1 MIIVEKG
8 TQATLE
14 NVQKW
19 INKHLESKDK
29 YKRNHAYFEGE
40 HDILKVKKDD
50 SQPNNKPV
58 LNLAK
63 YITTMATNYLV
74 GQKVE
79 YSYSKEGSAQ
89 ETFNKIMDLYKRQ
102 SIQTHDKNMAK
113 TASISG
119 ISYEL
124 DYLSSDEI
132 PVPKAAKISES
143 EAEII
148 CDNTAEHNCLY
159 GLHFF
164 NIDDKRCII
173 EVYDNTYKTIYETAD
188 KFVKPKQVGES
199 VIHGFDRVPITELI
213 NNEEMQGDF
222 EQQINA
228 IDSYERIFA
237 EQINDIEQFNDS
249 ILKTWN
255 TGFYQ
260 DDPKACAD
268 RVKLLKKE
276 RILEFTGEKQDASWL
291 TKIMDQSKISVLAAA
306 LRSDIHATSFVPN
319 LTDVNFANNSSGVA
333 MQYKLL
339 GFEALTKEKQS
350 YFEKLLRRRLKLFVG
365 ALELLGYQKLDVQD
379 VTITFNRSLPRNDL
393 EMAQIASQ
401 IDGRNIIDKQTLSKQ
416 FTFYNDEVAD
426 NLKKE
431 KEENP
436 QTDYASINNP
446 NIFGLGGLNG

>member
-1 MIIVEKG
+1 MIIVEKN
-8 TQATLE
+8 TQPTIE
-14 NVQKW
+14 NIQKW
-19 INKHLESKDK
+19 IKKHLENKSNYDRK
-29 YKRNHAYFEGE
+29 HAYYNGE
-40 HDILKVKKDD
+40 HDILKAKKEAT
-50 SQPNNKPV
+50 QPNNTPV

-79 YSYSKEGSAQ
+79 YTYRKEGDAT
-89 ETFNKIMDLYKRQ
+89 ETFDKIMDLYKRQ
-102 SIQTHDKNMAK
+102 SIHAHDKSMAK

-119 ISYEL
+119 VSYEL
-124 DYLSSDEI
+124 SYLSSDDK
-132 PVPKAAKISES
+132 PVPKTARIDEC

-164 NIDDKRCII
+164 YVDDKKTII
-173 EVYDNTYKTIYETAD
+173 ELYDKVNRTTYEAAD
-188 KFVKPKQVGES
+188 KFANLNLIEKPTV
-199 VIHGFDRVPITELI
+199 HGFDRVPITELI
-213 NNEEMQGDF
+213 NNEERQGDF
-222 EQQINA
+222 EQQIKA
-228 IDSYERIFA
+228 IDSYEKIFA
-237 EQINDIEQFNDS
+237 EQINDIQQFADS

-260 DDPKACAD
+260 GDLKSCEDKI
-268 RVKLLKKE
+268 KLLKKSKV
-276 RILEFTGEKQDASWL
+276 LEFTGEKQDAAWL

-350 YFEKLLRRRLKLFVG
+350 YFEKLLRRRLKLFAS
-365 ALELLGYQKLDVQD
+365 ALELLGYKPLDVQD
-379 VTITFNRSLPRNDL
+379 ITITFNRSLPRNDV
-393 EMAQIASQ
+393 EMAQIAAQ

-416 FTFYNDEVAD
+416 FTFYNDNVKK
-426 NLKKE
+426 NLEKEKKE
-431 KEENP
+431 AP

-446 NIFGLGGLNG
+446 NLFGFGG